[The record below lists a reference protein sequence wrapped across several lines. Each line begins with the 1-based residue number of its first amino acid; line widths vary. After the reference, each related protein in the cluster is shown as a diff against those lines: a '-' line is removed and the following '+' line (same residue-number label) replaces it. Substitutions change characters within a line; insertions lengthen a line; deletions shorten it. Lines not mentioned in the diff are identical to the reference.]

1 MDLKLQEIFQEKEK
15 RIRKYGY
22 IINISVKEQIL
33 FQWLKKIKLE
43 PQFMFLVP
51 LEL

>member
-15 RIRKYGY
+15 KIRKYSY

-43 PQFMFLVP
+43 PQFMFHVP